1 MRKRTQWS
9 DYIERVLDIVTINRT
24 ETNNVDDGVNHQVF
38 NQDTYSFRICCDIQL
53 TMVSSGYVYILVSLR
68 HPNYTYIGTTKCIR
82 TRLQM
87 HNSGNGAIGTAPAY
101 LRPFALL
108 AYICGFTSD
117 SSDLRF
123 HTENKW
129 KEKRDFLISQG
140 DNDVKSWVLY
150 CGGNQ
155 VISDVC
161 ENTDVR
167 FSVERNEKWDW
178 YVNSTID
185 NSNTQRLLIIV
196 YKLLKQSA
204 ISILPAAAML
214 AIAAVH

>member
-1 MRKRTQWS
+1 MV
-9 DYIERVLDIVTINRT
+9 DYIERVLLDIVTINRT
-24 ETNNVDDGVNHQVF
+24 ETNNVDDEVNHQVF
-38 NQDTYSFRICCDIQL
+38 NQDTYPFRICDIQL
-53 TMVSSGYVYILVSLR
+53 PMVSSGYVYILVSLR

-117 SSDLRF
+117 STELRF
-123 HTENKW
+123 HMENKW

-150 CGGNQ
+150 CGNQ

-161 ENTDVR
+161 DNNDVR
-167 FSVERNEKWDW
+167 FSVERNEL
-178 YVNSTID
+178 
-185 NSNTQRLLIIV
+185 RLVCLFNDR
-196 YKLLKQSA
+196 
-204 ISILPAAAML
+204 
-214 AIAAVH
+214 